1 MLQYFEDLEIVFLE
15 RYCTLLFIYEYR
27 LVIKK
32 SSISELDPVGDVIND
47 SATETLARIL
57 VKGLSAA
64 HSADDKL
71 LISWSKG

>member
-1 MLQYFEDLEIVFLE
+1 MNTDSLYS
-15 RYCTLLFIYEYR
+15 
-27 LVIKK
+27 K

-71 LISWSKG
+71 SISWSKG

>member
-1 MLQYFEDLEIVFLE
+1 MRDTVSY
-15 RYCTLLFIYEYR
+15 YLFMNTDS
-27 LVIKK
+27 LSSK

-71 LISWSKG
+71 SISWSKG